1 MDDNEITIVVL
12 INTVTFM
19 FGIFTGFGI
28 CLKFNHNLPKLNKN
42 AKPDVELGLQTILIK
57 PDEDSDLI
65 CPVAKTPFVSRSTF
79 IDVLNSQQCLSSNP
93 LSSTLAIDVGFDYS
107 WNIINAFEV

>member
-28 CLKFNHNLPKLNKN
+28 CLKFNHNLPKLNKKN
-42 AKPDVELGLQTILIK
+42 DIENNG
-57 PDEDSDLI
+57 
-65 CPVAKTPFVSRSTF
+65 
-79 IDVLNSQQCLSSNP
+79 
-93 LSSTLAIDVGFDYS
+93 
-107 WNIINAFEV
+107 NIITTQYPINSYNSPQINASAPPPSPLPHLSLDNPVIAEESTNQREIIIKN